1 MSSLNKVFEMTRI
14 AWGIT
19 GSGDKIEETSEAM
32 IQLQKESDIRIDV
45 YISKAGKQVLRWYKL
60 WDKISDSFKTVKTE
74 VDSNVP
80 FIAGPLQ
87 MGKYA
92 VLMIAPLTAN
102 SAAKIAYGIEDTLLT
117 NAVAQT
123 LKGDTP
129 VFLYPVDQTP
139 GKVETMAP
147 NGTKFTI
154 KMRAIDLENVE
165 RLRNMEGV
173 TIVASVEEMIE
184 KIKTHIGLI

>member
-1 MSSLNKVFEMTRI
+1 MVALCIVFEMTRI

-19 GSGDKIEETSEAM
+19 GSGDKIEETTQAM
-32 IQLQKESDIRIDV
+32 IQLQKEYDFRIDV
-45 YISKAGKQVLRWYKL
+45 YISKAGKQVLHWYKL
-60 WDKISDSFKTVKTE
+60 WKQINESFQTVKTE

-92 VLMIAPLTAN
+92 ILVIAPLTAN

-129 VFLYPVDQTP
+129 VFLYPVDQKP
-139 GKVETMAP
+139 GNVETIAP
-147 NGTKFTI
+147 DGTKFTI

-165 RLRNMEGV
+165 RLRNMEGI
-173 TIVASVEEMIE
+173 TIVSSIEDMIG
-184 KIKTHIGLI
+184 KIKTHLGLD

>member
-1 MSSLNKVFEMTRI
+1 MTRI

-19 GSGDKIEETSEAM
+19 GSGDKIEETTKAM
-32 IQLQKESDIRIDV
+32 IQLQNDSDIRIDV
-45 YISKAGKQVLRWYKL
+45 YISKAGKQVLRWYRL
-60 WDKISDSFKTVKTE
+60 WDHINESFKTVKTE

-87 MGKYA
+87 MGRYA
-92 VLMIAPLTAN
+92 ILAIAPLTAN
-102 SAAKIAYGIEDTLLT
+102 STAKIAYGIEDTLLT

-129 VFLYPVDQTP
+129 VFLYPVDQKP
-139 GKVETMAP
+139 GIVETMAP
-147 NGTKFTI
+147 DGTKFTI

-173 TIVASVEEMIE
+173 TIVSSVEEMIE
-184 KIKTHIGLI
+184 KIRTQLQI

>member
-1 MSSLNKVFEMTRI
+1 MTRI

-19 GSGDKIEETSEAM
+19 GSGDKIEETAQAM
-32 IQLQKESDIRIDV
+32 IQFQNESDIRVDV
-45 YISKAGKQVLRWYKL
+45 YISKAGKQVLHWYKL
-60 WDKISDSFKTVKTE
+60 WDKIKDTFKTVKTE

-87 MGKYA
+87 IGKYA
-92 VLMIAPLTAN
+92 ILIIAPLTAN

-129 VFLYPVDQTP
+129 VFLYPVDQKP
-139 GKVETMAP
+139 GTVETMAP
-147 NGTKFTI
+147 DGTKFTI

-173 TIVASVEEMIE
+173 TIISSVEEMIE
-184 KIKTHIGLI
+184 KIKTQLDLT